1 MFSKTIS
8 QKSGRLLTQ
17 ACLFAAVAAAL
28 QLFTIIGLGQSTFG
42 QFVGTVKDPSGAVIP
57 VVMVSVKNL
66 GTSAT
71 RTATGD
77 ETGSYTVVNLEPGD
91 YEITMEAAGFQK
103 VTRTNLQLLA
113 RQIVRVDGVMALS
126 SQAQTVEVSVE
137 AVAPIATEVS
147 NISETKLGR
156 ELIDLP
162 IALGSRATG
171 STSAFATLTTQ
182 PGVQIDNDGQI
193 SVAGANRDMLS
204 ITVDGISTMSA
215 RNSAPITELFPSFDG
230 IAEIRVSEVNNTAEF
245 GGISD
250 VTTISKSGTNQF
262 HGGIFE
268 NHQNSAFAARNPF
281 SSKVPKLIMNDFGA
295 FGGGPILKDRTFF
308 FADYEGLRL
317 PRQQVLTENVP
328 SLALRNGDLS
338 AYPSQIRD
346 VDGTPFPG
354 NRIPASRIS
363 LLSAAILKYLFP
375 LPTPNAAPPNAI
387 ANNYVE
393 NFPTP
398 ISSNQGDVRVDH
410 NIAAGHTVFGRF
422 TYKRREDTRLPCDCT
437 DPTNLN
443 GTAPLGGFQRPENEW
458 SLTGAHNW
466 VVNPRILNEFRAG
479 WTGFHLDRKH
489 SILGSQIEDQLG
501 LTPTLSRAVSS
512 WNEKPSLPTF

>member
-1 MFSKTIS
+1 MFSKNFS
-8 QKSGRLLTQ
+8 RKLAALVAAVQ
-17 ACLFAAVAAAL
+17 LFAL
-28 QLFTIIGLGQSTFG
+28 IGLAQSTFG

-57 VVMVSVKNL
+57 GVMVTVKNL

-71 RTATGD
+71 RTAVAD

-103 VTRTNLQLLA
+103 FTRTNLQLLA
-113 RQIVRVDGVMALS
+113 RQTVRVDGVMPLQ
-126 SQAQTVEVSVE
+126 SQAQVVEVSTE
-137 AVAPIATEVS
+137 AVAPTSTEVS

-171 STSAFATLTTQ
+171 STSAFSTLTTQ
-182 PGVQIDNDGQI
+182 PGVEIDNDGYI

-204 ITVDGISTMSA
+204 VTIDGISTMSA
-215 RNSAPITELFPSFDG
+215 RNSAPIAELFPSFDG
-230 IAEIRVSEVNNTAEF
+230 ISEIRVSEVNNTAEF

-250 VTTISKSGTNQF
+250 VTTISKSGSNQF

-281 SSKVPKLIMNDFGA
+281 SSKVPKLIMDDFGA
-295 FGGGPILKDRTFF
+295 FGGGPIRKDRTFF

-317 PRQQVLTENVP
+317 PLQQVLVQSVP
-328 SLALRNGDLS
+328 SLALRRGDLS
-338 AYPSQIRD
+338 VYRNQIRD

-354 NRIPASRIS
+354 NQIPTSRIS
-363 LLSAAILKYLFP
+363 PLSLGVMKSLFP
-375 LPTPNAAPPNAI
+375 LPNTGAPDTI

-398 ISSNQGDVRVDH
+398 ITSNQGDVRVDH
-410 NIAAGHTVFGRF
+410 NITSKQSVFVRF
-422 TYKRREDTRLPCDCT
+422 TYKDRQNTRPPCNLCT
-437 DPTNLN
+437 FGINSPLN
-443 GTAPLGGFQRPENEW
+443 G
-458 SLTGAHNW
+458 
-466 VVNPRILNEFRAG
+466 
-479 WTGFHLDRKH
+479 
-489 SILGSQIEDQLG
+489 
-501 LTPTLSRAVSS
+501 
-512 WNEKPSLPTF
+512 